1 MKTLSSDFTSQKNLF
16 VGSELRTL
24 VEIVTPGGTLYYSDQ
39 DLVVGSQAYAAKV
52 LEYGRIQTEVTPG
65 EDYIRLGSVPIRLSN
80 NPSVA
85 GTILPGDNVTIYYIY
100 DGQGASDKLKIF
112 EGTVTEDIAWDFYS
126 FSFSARDIGDY
137 YEKVIGEKLTPAAY
151 PNADPD
157 DWNKIK
163 PIIYGQFYNHP
174 CLWIDA
180 GAVTTLTSDISDTY
194 TGAISVNDTSR
205 FPSSGSVWIG
215 DEKIGY
221 TLKTAT
227 TLAGTI
233 SRHQS
238 GTTATSHSR
247 GDAIL
252 EAAASVKALVADH
265 VLKAVDKVMILPWG
279 MKTTDAVTIDPA
291 DYTVTLDDSGVATI
305 TLTDLPNIRKKV
317 ALAIDP
323 ASHNHTISA
332 EHGHN
337 ENDPTHS
344 HSASNVAEDIL
355 LDTWAEVSSGGSY
368 SWSNKTNIYNG
379 SLDDNAEYTNLAS
392 FPSHGTYDMD
402 LKRSFTFQ
410 ANGGSVYLKAR
421 LNWEADSSLGTG
433 YVAMKFYIDGTLKQ
447 TINLT
452 GTSGQEA
459 TSFYSCSGFGS
470 IYNSTTKIAIDIND
484 IGYPNKVRFIEA
496 WFTVQYTPSSGS
508 ASTGLIVSS
517 TGSTSLNVTGLG
529 VGGDSVADTLG
540 GTLICNGEGYKDDG
554 SGHYTGS
561 ASALIEEPWDVIHH
575 ILETYSNGPV
585 AHADIDLAGS
595 FADAETNVP
604 ASPGDYTFAFTITRQ
619 VRLNE
624 LLTLLA
630 KQTWCRFVWEAGT
643 AKLNRIKTSGSS
655 DKSLDT
661 DDDSLL
667 INDQLAVKIE
677 QWGLDRIYNDV
688 TVLYNIDHT
697 LSYGDWGN
705 PDAYQANSNDS
716 DATSITAYGRRHRTF
731 HCFAIGDNS
740 TMADDLRAKLLAF
753 YKDARQIF
761 SFPSLMRNVEL
772 ERGDL
777 ADITCSQLGLSA
789 DLAEIIAVDCDLPV
803 PLQERGPV
811 VWFTMLAG

>member
-1 MKTLSSDFTSQKNLF
+1 VKSLSSGFTAQKNLF

-24 VEIVTPGGTLYYSDQ
+24 VEIVTSGGTLYYSDQ

-65 EDYIRLGSVPIRLSN
+65 EDYIRLGSVPIKLAN

-112 EGTVTEDIAWDFYS
+112 EGIVTEDIEWDYYS
-126 FSFSARDIGDY
+126 FSFSVKDIGDFY
-137 YEKVIGEKLTPAAY
+137 DKVIGEKLTPAAY

-163 PIIYGQFYNHP
+163 PIIYGPFTNHP

-180 GAVTTLTSDISDTY
+180 GAATTLNADHSDSVTTLNVTDT
-194 TGAISVNDTSR
+194 TR

-215 DEKIGY
+215 DEKISY
-221 TLKTAT
+221 TGKTSVT
-227 TLAGTI
+227 FTGCTRGTG
-233 SRHQS
+233 
-238 GTTATSHSR
+238 GTTATTHNF
-247 GDAIL
+247 GDAVL

-265 VLKAVDKVMILPWG
+265 ILKAVDKVMILPWG

-317 ALAIDP
+317 ATVVSQQPGVNQQPVHALD
-323 ASHNHTISA
+323 
-332 EHGHN
+332 
-337 ENDPTHS
+337 NDPTHS
-344 HSASNVAEDIL
+344 HTGSSVDTDVL
-355 LDTWAEVSSGGSY
+355 LDTWVLVSESGSY

-379 SLDDNAEYTNLAS
+379 VLDDNAEYTNTAA
-392 FPSHGTYDMD
+392 FPSHGLYEFD

-410 ANGGSVYLKAR
+410 ESGSTVKLKAK
-421 LNWEADSSLGTG
+421 LNWEADSSLGSG
-433 YVAMKFYIDGTLKQ
+433 YVAMKFYIDGTLKE

-459 TSFYSCSGFGS
+459 TSFYSCSGFSS
-470 IYNSTTKIAIDIND
+470 IYNSTTKIKIDIND
-484 IGYPNKVRFIEA
+484 IGYPNKVRFLEA
-496 WFTVQYTPSSGS
+496 WFTVQYTPSSGNKTLP
-508 ASTGLIVSS
+508 TGLDTNTAIA
-517 TGSTSLNVTGLG
+517 GTSGTEVQL
-529 VGGDSVADTLG
+529 GGDSVADTLG

-554 SGHYTGS
+554 SGHYTGV
-561 ASALIEEPWDVIHH
+561 ASALVEEPWDVIHH
-575 ILETYSNGPV
+575 VLETCSNGPV

-595 FADAETNVP
+595 FADADTNLP
-604 ASPGDYTFAFTITRQ
+604 ASYKFAFTITRQ

-630 KQTWCRFVWEAGT
+630 KQTWCRFVWEAGM

-655 DKSLDT
+655 DKSLNT

-667 INDQLAVKIE
+667 VNDQLAVKIE
-677 QWGLDRIYNDV
+677 QWGLDRIYSDV

-697 LSYGDWGN
+697 LSSGDWGN
-705 PDAYQANSNDS
+705 PDAYLANSNDS
-716 DATSITAYGRRHRTF
+716 DAASISAYGRRQRTF

-753 YKDARQIF
+753 YKDARQVF
-761 SFPSLMRNVEL
+761 SFSSLMRNVEL

-777 ADITCSQLGLSA
+777 AEITCSQLGLSA
-789 DLAEIIAVDCDLPV
+789 DLAEIIAVNYDLPI
-803 PLQERGPV
+803 PIQERGPM